1 MKEAFEAKIALMT
14 EQEETADSMSCEV
27 DVNDTETEKALD
39 NFAKTVKE
47 LHENHGIFVSIE
59 GIYLDE
65 GDERYR
71 LI

>member
-1 MKEAFEAKIALMT
+1 
-14 EQEETADSMSCEV
+14 MSCEV
-27 DVNDTETEKALD
+27 DENDTETEKALD

-47 LHENHGIFVSIE
+47 LYENHGIFVSIE

-71 LI
+71 LV